1 MFIIPKG
8 LTHDFRRKF
17 ESSSESQFFEKN
29 LYMMFNYIL
38 NGKKG
43 FLDY

>member
-1 MFIIPKG
+1 MSIIPKG

-17 ESSSESQFFEKN
+17 EKD

-43 FLDY
+43 FLEY